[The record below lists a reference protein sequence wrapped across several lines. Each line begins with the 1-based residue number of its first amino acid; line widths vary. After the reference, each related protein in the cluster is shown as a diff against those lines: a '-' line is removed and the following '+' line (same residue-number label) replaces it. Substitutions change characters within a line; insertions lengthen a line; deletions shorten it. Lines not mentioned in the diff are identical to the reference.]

1 VHAPAT
7 TAAEGVEVTT
17 EALRPEVDGPG
28 RGPTRA
34 QQALTAAH
42 LYYMQDLTMEAI
54 ARELHTSRS
63 SVSRLLSHAR
73 ETGLVDIQI
82 HSPQESTEHLAAV
95 LRDRFGVAVHLVPMP
110 DHTSD
115 VDRLERVAMSAAR
128 LLGRFFDSNMTL
140 GVAWGSTMSA
150 VSRHLVPKALSNA
163 EIVQLNGAGN
173 TRTTGIIYASEIL
186 RRFGRAYGA
195 HVQQFPVPAFF
206 DDPETKR
213 ALWRERSMRRVLE
226 VQEGMQVALF
236 GLGSPFAEVPSHV
249 YIGGYLDPED
259 YRSLSEDGV
268 VGDVATVFYRGDGSW
283 RDVALNAR
291 ASGPDLDQL
300 RRTARRICVVAGLSK
315 LQSLRGA
322 LAAGL
327 VTDLVIDEPLARAL
341 AQ

>member
-1 VHAPAT
+1 MTAETLPTTDEWHA
-7 TAAEGVEVTT
+7 
-17 EALRPEVDGPG
+17 
-28 RGPTRA
+28 RGPNRA
-34 QQALTAAH
+34 EQALTAAH

-82 HSPQESTEHLAAV
+82 HSPQESSEHLAT
-95 LRDRFGVAVHLVPMP
+95 LIRTRYGVAAHLVPMP

-128 LLGRFFDSNMTL
+128 QLNRFLDANMTL

-150 VSRHLVPKALSNA
+150 VSRHLVPKTLSGT

-249 YIGGYLDPED
+249 YIGGYLEPED

-268 VGDVATVFYRGDGSW
+268 VGDVATVFFRGDGSW
-283 RDVALNAR
+283 RDVVLNAR

-315 LQSLRGA
+315 LSSLRGA

-341 AQ
+341 VA